1 MEQITAK
8 YSEVKNV
15 IIEVK
20 KLIQKTCGSRQKKI
34 KLTDAFYQDYKLYE
48 LDWDEFLLE
57 YEEKFNSNLIGLNY
71 ERFFPEIG
79 DNILRLKIRIQI
91 LFFKILNKFSKNFDN
106 KISNLTL
113 KYPKN
118 LERLTVADIVLSLL
132 KQQFV
137 ERKNIIL
144 KLTA

>member
-1 MEQITAK
+1 MW
-8 YSEVKNV
+8 N
-15 IIEVK
+15 
-20 KLIQKTCGSRQKKI
+20 KTKKI
-34 KLTDAFYQDYKLYE
+34 KLTVAYYQDYKLYE
-48 LDWDEFLLE
+48 LDWNEFLLE
-57 YEEKFNSNLIGLNY
+57 YEDQFNSSLIGLNY

-91 LFFKILNKFSKNFDN
+91 YFLKFSKNFDN

-118 LERLTVADIVLSLL
+118 LERLTVADIVLSVL

-144 KLTA
+144 KLTT